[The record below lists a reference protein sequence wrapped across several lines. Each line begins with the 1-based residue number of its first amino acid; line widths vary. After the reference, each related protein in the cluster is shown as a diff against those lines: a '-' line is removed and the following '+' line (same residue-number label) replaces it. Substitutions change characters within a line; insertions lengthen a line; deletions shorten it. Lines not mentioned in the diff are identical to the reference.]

1 MTVGATPPPPQPPA
15 MPSQQFQPYH
25 QPPPPPRRPGV
36 HGFSVAAALLALVAA
51 GLLIFGSF
59 LPYTEYL
66 VVNDGEQSF
75 SQQTTGWEWIMEQRS
90 SDGPSFQETVGAHP
104 PRFGIALTVA
114 AAVLLIG
121 AFVTGAGAGKRTS
134 TGARSMSRL
143 LLSTSTVGA
152 VVAVWMVALTA
163 SSLQSMATMSEDD
176 SSFSSSFRTVYNL
189 GTGLWVLVCGAGVAL
204 LGLIVA
210 WLPNPNARA
219 VGAPN
224 PGVQMYLEPN
234 TPPGYPPPHQQY
246 PAPPPPP
253 TAPSSPEPYISP
265 FTQVATTESITA
277 QQPEPEKAGT
287 TTGETAKEE
296 APEEPAKDE
305 EPRK

>member
-25 QPPPPPRRPGV
+25 QPPPPPPQRPGV

-66 VVNDGEQSF
+66 VVNDGEQNF
-75 SQQTTGWEWIMEQRS
+75 SQQTTGWEWIMEERS
-90 SDGPSFQETVGAHP
+90 SDGPSFQETEGAHP

-121 AFVTGAGAGKRTS
+121 AFITGAAAGKQTNARV
-134 TGARSMSRL
+134 RSMSRL

-163 SSLQSMATMSEDD
+163 SGLQSMATVSEDD

-224 PGVQMYLEPN
+224 PGVQLYLEPT

-246 PAPPPPP
+246 AAPPPPA
-253 TAPSSPEPYISP
+253 APSSPEPYISP

-277 QQPEPEKAGT
+277 QQPGTEPEKAEA
-287 TTGETAKEE
+287 TG
-296 APEEPAKDE
+296 EPAKDE
-305 EPRK
+305 EAAEDEEPRK